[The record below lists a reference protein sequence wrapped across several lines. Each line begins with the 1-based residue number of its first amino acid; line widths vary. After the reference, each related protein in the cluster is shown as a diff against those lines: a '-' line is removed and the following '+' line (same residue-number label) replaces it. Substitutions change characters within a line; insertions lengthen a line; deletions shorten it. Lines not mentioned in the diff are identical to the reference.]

1 MEGRTS
7 DFRPESS
14 HDPTLTAGRKP
25 ITWMLAAR
33 HQERKHNLMLR
44 QLHFT
49 NFKTWE
55 KADIEFAPITLLFG
69 ANSSGKSSLLQ
80 FLLLL
85 KQTKETTDRALALD
99 LGGPYISLGTYHD
112 LVFRHDDKL
121 EIEWCLHWKPDKKI
135 RVQDLSAEPAVDL
148 VESDL
153 VSVGGRIVGSEGPAR
168 ARELTYAID
177 NDRFSLKPVKANGVF
192 LLAYEGE
199 KNFEFTRD
207 RGRPPALPGPVKSYG
222 FPDQARTYFKNSGFL
237 ADLEAA
243 FEVEMDR
250 IAYLGPLREHPKR
263 EYRWTRA
270 RPSGVGQRGEN
281 AVEAILAATV
291 AEEKRNL
298 KRGLR
303 LKPFQ
308 EMIAYWLR
316 EIGLVADF
324 RVEEIKQGSNL
335 WQALLQVV
343 KGAPKV
349 LLTEV
354 GFGVSQVLPVIT
366 LLYYVPEGSTVIL
379 EQPEIHLHPAA
390 QAGLADVVINVANH
404 RRVQVIV
411 ETHSEHFLLR
421 MQRRMAEEK
430 LAADRTRFYF
440 CRLDKGQSALERLE
454 VDLLGN
460 IANWPD
466 GFFGDSFGEIAGAE
480 KSRLKRQ
487 ISA

>member
-1 MEGRTS
+1 M
-7 DFRPESS
+7 
-14 HDPTLTAGRKP
+14 LTR
-25 ITWMLAAR
+25 LA
-33 HQERKHNLMLR
+33 
-44 QLHFT
+44 FT

-55 KADIEFAPITLLFG
+55 KADIDFAPLTLLFG

-99 LGGPYISLGTYHD
+99 LGGPYVTLGTYHD
-112 LVFRHDDKL
+112 LVFRHEDKR
-121 EIEWCLHWKPDKKI
+121 EIEWLLHWKPDKKI
-135 RVQDLSAEPAVDL
+135 RIQDISGEPAVDL
-148 VESDL
+148 VQSDL
-153 VSVGGRIVGSEGPAR
+153 LSVGGRIVGSEGPSR
-168 ARELTYAID
+168 ARELTYSID
-177 NDRFSLKPVKANGVF
+177 NHRFSLKPAKRDGNGGF
-192 LLAYEGE
+192 QLAYEGQ

-207 RGRPPALPGPVKSYG
+207 RGRPPALPAPVKSYA
-222 FPDQARTYFKNSGFL
+222 FPDQARTYYKNAGFL
-237 ADLEAA
+237 ADLEAS

-250 IAYLGPLREHPKR
+250 ISYLGPLRDYPKR

-270 RPSGVGQRGEN
+270 RPSGVGLKGEN

-291 AEEKRNL
+291 AAEKRNL
-298 KRGLR
+298 KRGSR
-303 LKPFQ
+303 HKPFQ
-308 EMIAYWLR
+308 EMIAFWLR

-324 RVEEIKQGSNL
+324 RVEEIKLGSNL
-335 WQALLQVV
+335 WQALVQVV

-390 QAGLADVVINVANH
+390 QAGLADVIINVANS
-404 RRVQVIV
+404 RKVQVIV

-430 LAADRTRFYF
+430 LAANRTRLYF
-440 CRLDKGQSALERLE
+440 CRLDKGQSTLERLE

-460 IANWPD
+460 IANWPQ
-466 GFFGDSFGEIAGAE
+466 GFFGDSFGEIASAE
-480 KSRLKRQ
+480 RARLKRQ